1 MARWDPERRVG
12 ETEQATLFSLPA
24 PKLPDQGSRT
34 VYYYIQ
40 GGDGYRGSEIHL

>member
-12 ETEQATLFSLPA
+12 ETTLFSLPA
-24 PKLPDQGSRT
+24 PKLLDQGSRT